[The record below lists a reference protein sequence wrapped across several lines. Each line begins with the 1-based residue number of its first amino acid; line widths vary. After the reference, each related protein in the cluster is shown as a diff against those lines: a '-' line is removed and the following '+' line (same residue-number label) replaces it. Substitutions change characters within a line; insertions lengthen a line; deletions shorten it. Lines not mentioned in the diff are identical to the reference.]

1 MYTIKTKQSFDSAH
15 FLQGYEGKC
24 RNIHGHRWTVE
35 AEIYSETIQKEGSQ
49 RGMIVDF
56 GDLKRDLKALAD
68 YLDHA
73 LIIERGS
80 LKEATLQALTGEGFR
95 IIELDFRPTA
105 ENLAEYVFDS
115 MVKKGYK
122 VRCATVFETPDNC
135 AVYFG

>member
-1 MYTIKTKQSFDSAH
+1 M
-15 FLQGYEGKC
+15 
-24 RNIHGHRWTVE
+24 
-35 AEIYSETIQKEGSQ
+35 
-49 RGMIVDF
+49 DF